1 MTYGPPA
8 LAAPPGWY
16 DDPEAPDLLRW
27 WDGRAWS
34 DEHFAAKP
42 VGDTVNAA
50 AQRARS
56 FFAWAWPLAVLFWL
70 VPILLTLVPSSA
82 VQTAGVVMSWIG
94 GLPVLVLAVL
104 AIVFG
109 AIGLVRAG
117 RLGGLGRRPAL
128 TGLVG
133 GVCIVVAPGLIGGIG
148 IVLALL
154 IAAFR

>member
-1 MTYGPPA
+1 MTYGPPVI
-8 LAAPPGWY
+8 AAPPGWY

-42 VGDTVNAA
+42 VGEALNAA

-56 FFAWAWPLAVLFWL
+56 IFAWAWPLAVLFWV
-70 VPILLTLVPSSA
+70 VPILMTLVPNA
-82 VQTAGVVMSWIG
+82 AAQTVGVVMSWIG

-109 AIGLVRAG
+109 AMGLVRAG
-117 RLGGLGRRPAL
+117 RLGGIGRRAAL

-133 GVCIVVAPGLIGGIG
+133 GVCILVAPVVLGVVGLMLAF
-148 IVLALL
+148 VLSS
-154 IAAFR
+154 FR